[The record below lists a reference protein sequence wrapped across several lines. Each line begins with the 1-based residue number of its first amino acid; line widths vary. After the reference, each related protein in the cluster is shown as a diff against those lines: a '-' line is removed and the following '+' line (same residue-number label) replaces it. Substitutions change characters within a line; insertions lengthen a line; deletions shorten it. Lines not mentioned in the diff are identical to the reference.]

1 MFSLKKAS
9 GSSAYQWLKY
19 AVYLALLANVF
30 LFLREEIDS
39 AGALNTSVTGF
50 VSFFQIFSTTIDTA
64 AWLALLIFFELETY
78 VLSDNTLRG
87 GTGRLIHL
95 TRLLCL
101 ATISVAC
108 FGYFAEFVELMG
120 TYAITASNCASID
133 GSWSVLIN
141 LDKFAPLDSD
151 PCVNGEWVALTSY
164 ERVIASPES
173 YQRAVLL
180 AAIDFINSAAW
191 ILVVIV
197 LEIEVRSVLAS
208 SAPTRYAFS
217 ASRVISPAKRLLYFI
232 LFAAAVY
239 WGFEDDF
246 LDFWD
251 AVLWLFAFFV
261 IERNVVTW
269 RQEASES

>member
-151 PCVNGEWVALTSY
+151 PCVSGEWVALTSY

-180 AAIDFINSAAW
+180 AAVDFINAAAW

-197 LEIEVRSVLAS
+197 LEIEVRAVLAS
-208 SAPTRYAFS
+208 SVSTRYAFS
-217 ASRVISPAKRLLYFI
+217 ASRVISPAKRFLYFI